1 MSEPTNPLDPRIN
14 DLITRTKVGRNTQE
28 FIRTPTG
35 KAIVERAVG
44 DYRKAIS
51 DLQEM
56 SLQEYEGSSSEELNQ
71 YRKISLNLAT
81 PLKLLQWLDAIIAD
95 GENAEKLARYQDDE

>member
-51 DLQEM
+51 NLQDM
-56 SLQEYEGSSSEELNQ
+56 SLREYEGSSSEELNQ
-71 YRKISLNLAT
+71 YRKISLDLAT

-95 GENAEKLARYQDDE
+95 GENAEKLARYQSEE